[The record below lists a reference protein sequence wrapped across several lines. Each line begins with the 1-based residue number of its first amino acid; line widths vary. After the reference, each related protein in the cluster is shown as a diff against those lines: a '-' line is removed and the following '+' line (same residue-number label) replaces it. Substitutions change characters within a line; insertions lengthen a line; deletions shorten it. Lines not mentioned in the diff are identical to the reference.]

1 MSTQSTQTTLDKIC
15 VAIVVCSLLLTALFI
30 NGESLGITKIVD
42 EDADQNSDTE
52 YFTSKDQ
59 DGDWDSS
66 EATVITLK
74 GNEAVISG
82 NGAYTSDGN
91 VVITNAGY
99 YVVSGSLTDGY
110 LSVDAYDSS
119 KVFIRLD
126 GVEINC
132 SDDACIRVDK
142 ADKVF
147 LTLAEGSHNTLNSGS
162 TYSDQALS
170 DGTDGTIFAHDDL
183 TINGSG
189 SLTVNAAY
197 RHGIAAN
204 DDLVITGGTI
214 TVTAAA
220 DAIHANDSLRIKEAS
235 ITVDAGDDGLV
246 TSNEK
251 ENGYLYIE
259 SGTINVTAADD
270 GIHTTR
276 EITLAGGDITVSAGN
291 DGIHSD
297 TSIYIRNGTLL
308 IDKCYEGIEALII
321 DVSGGDITIYPTDD
335 GFNANGNSDSQIG
348 AGGMGGGM
356 GRGKGDRG
364 GMHGPQDTGSGASTG
379 DMPTPPDMNSTTSA
393 GNMPAPPDM
402 DSTTSAGNMPTP
414 PDTDSEASTGDM
426 PTPSDMNSNVNSD
439 MNSQMSSDRNS
450 QMSSD
455 RNSQMSSDRNSQMS
469 SDMNSQMSSGMNSG
483 DGNSKSST
491 AANDEET
498 YISISGGT
506 IRIINEAGN
515 DADGLDS
522 NGDIFISG
530 GSIYVSLQGSGSNSA
545 VDFGSESGGVAE
557 ISGGTIIACGASSMA
572 EAFDSSSTQAS
583 ILYNTST
590 VAEAGTTLS
599 IKDTE
604 GDILLSWEVPCS
616 FSSALVSC
624 PQLETGGTY
633 TVSIG
638 DDTEEITLEEISA
651 SYGDAQSSMFGGKMN
666 WGGMRPRGGGFDN
679 NTNMNQDGVSSGTA
693 STGSTDSAAADFS
706 KDMHRRPEDS
716 QMPSDI
722 TEMPGT
728 SQDGSTQ
735 TGQTLLPSDIT
746 GMPGTN
752 QDGSTQSS
760 QTPSDMAEMPGTS
773 QDGSTQAGQ
782 MQDNHL
788 PSDTSHG
795 GMTGNSLQQ
804 QQDQPQEEEDQA
816 DESKIKAEPVD
827 PKTWYI
833 LGGCTLLL
841 IAGIAIG
848 KLYKRH

>member
-1 MSTQSTQTTLDKIC
+1 MSTQSTQTILDKIC

-99 YVVSGSLTDGY
+99 YVVTGSLTDGY

-132 SDDACIRVDK
+132 SDDASIRVDK

-147 LTLAEGSHNTLNSGS
+147 LTLAEGSQNTLNSGS

-270 GIHTTR
+270 GIHTTG

-348 AGGMGGGM
+348 AGGMGGMGGM

-364 GMHGPQDTGSGASTG
+364 GRHGPQDTGSGASAG
-379 DMPTPPDMNSTTSA
+379 DMPTPPDM
-393 GNMPAPPDM
+393 D
-402 DSTTSAGNMPTP
+402 
-414 PDTDSEASTGDM
+414 
-426 PTPSDMNSNVNSD
+426 SNVN
-439 MNSQMSSDRNS
+439 
-450 QMSSD
+450 
-455 RNSQMSSDRNSQMS
+455 

-722 TEMPGT
+722 TGTTGT

-735 TGQTLLPSDIT
+735 TGQTPSPSDMAE
-746 GMPGTN
+746 MPGTS

-760 QTPSDMAEMPGTS
+760 QTPSDMAETPGTS

-782 MQDNHL
+782 MQDNHM

-804 QQDQPQEEEDQA
+804 QHDQPQEEEDQA
-816 DESKIKAEPVD
+816 DESKTKAEPVD
-827 PKTWYI
+827 SKTWYI
-833 LGGCTLLL
+833 LSGCILLL